1 MNRKETLGETFGKL
15 LHTANKGFKKVS
27 DALQEEITDP
37 NSLSCIKKGIL
48 DFDAIESDIAA
59 LHQQLQ
65 NDGHEV
71 IGNHIILNEQTN
83 LFVIKVFS
91 QQKKKNFVNT
101 ITTPVKLVINLPP
114 DIAKELKHNG
124 FVELNINLV

>member
-15 LHTANKGFKKVS
+15 LDTANKGFKKVS
-27 DALQEEITDP
+27 DAFQEEITDS
-37 NSLSCIKKGIL
+37 NSLSCIKKEIL

-65 NDGHEV
+65 SDGHEV

-83 LFVIKVFS
+83 LFVIKVYS

-114 DIAKELKHNG
+114 DIARELKHNG
-124 FVELNINLV
+124 SVELNINLD